1 MVTQKLVGAAPPP
14 QQTGGSSAPTPLRT
28 DVYNDFIGGTIS
40 TVRKEID
47 DAFEDMKQFDS
58 MEPDEIM
65 RVASGQSA
73 RLSEIRVRIFRI
85 EDFHREWRNIR
96 IREIEPALEELRE
109 QWKNASRLHSVRELD
124 WKMESGER

>member
-1 MVTQKLVGAAPPP
+1 MPTQKLVQVGNPQTQAGGATAP
-14 QQTGGSSAPTPLRT
+14 SPLRT
-28 DVYNDFIGGTIS
+28 DVWNDAVGGTI
-40 TVRKEID
+40 TTIRKEID

-96 IREIEPALEELRE
+96 IREIEPAIDELRE